1 LTDGLVH
8 QAPKIVRSLAPS
20 ALAYGRYLVG
30 VRTVSVTAPEGT
42 PWNVRVVWAP
52 RWRALARRFG
62 GWRAERTGRSGDVV
76 EGALQAGGDIPTPGG
91 GSGGGLDLGNEIAAI
106 VLILVAFVV
115 GVALF
120 WWVLLPLLLVI
131 LDVVIVLIL
140 LALSIVARVLF
151 RRPWTVEATA
161 PGHDRLT
168 THVVGWRAALRRRDE
183 TADSLRRGLRL
194 EADHADE
201 RTAGSDR
208 DR

>member
-1 LTDGLVH
+1 LYVD
-8 QAPKIVRSLAPS
+8 
-20 ALAYGRYLVG
+20 G
-30 VRTVSVTAPEGT
+30 VRTVSVTAPEGA

-62 GWRAERTGRSGDVV
+62 GWRAKRSGGSGDVV
-76 EGALQAGGDIPTPGG
+76 EGALQAGGDIPTSGG
-91 GSGGGLDLGNEIAAI
+91 GGGLDLGDEIAAI
-106 VLILVAFVV
+106 AIIVVAFVV

-120 WWVLLPLLLVI
+120 WWVLLPLLLVM

-140 LALSIVARVLF
+140 LALSVVARLIF

-183 TADSLRRGLRL
+183 IADSLRRGLRP
-194 EADHADE
+194 EAVPSPLQH
-201 RTAGSDR
+201 
-208 DR
+208 